1 MQVQPHLPQLI
12 FSVLV
17 VEEEVE
23 RPEEEVVEV
32 PENLD
37 KDLLL
42 CLMEHLQ

>member
-17 VEEEVE
+17 VVEEVE
-23 RPEEEVVEV
+23 RPEEEVAEV

>member
-1 MQVQPHLPQLI
+1 LI

-17 VEEEVE
+17 VVEEGEGTVE
-23 RPEEEVVEV
+23 EGEEV

-42 CLMEHLQ
+42 YLMEHLQSP